1 MPTTVVGTPSR
12 EMVRPTR
19 DGSDAKRRFHRP
31 SPMMAT
37 VALPGFSSS
46 AVNSRPAMSLVPST
60 WVRAGLMWFPV
71 SCSGS
76 PVPVSVN
83 VAKPT
88 PASCSNDCVC
98 SRQEIKF
105 NTEALKLGRLSL
117 SFFSATCM
125 IRSDSAKGRDRIIT
139 AFTTVKMV
147 ALAAIAIATVRT
159 TVTVN
164 RGARHMIRTA

>member
-1 MPTTVVGTPSR
+1 MPTTVVGTPSS
-12 EMVRPTR
+12 EIVRPTR
-19 DGSDAKRRFHRP
+19 AGSDAKRRFHRP

-37 VALPGFSSS
+37 DAPPGFSSS
-46 AVNSRPAMSLVPST
+46 AVNSRPAMSLVPSIC
-60 WVRAGLMWFPV
+60 VRAGLMWFPV

-76 PVPVSVN
+76 PFPLRVN

-98 SRQEIKF
+98 SRQERKF
-105 NTEALKLGRLSL
+105 NMEAAKVGRLSL

-125 IRSDSAKGRDRIIT
+125 IRSDSAKGSERIIT

-159 TVTVN
+159 TVAVKSGVRN
-164 RGARHMIRTA
+164 MRRTA